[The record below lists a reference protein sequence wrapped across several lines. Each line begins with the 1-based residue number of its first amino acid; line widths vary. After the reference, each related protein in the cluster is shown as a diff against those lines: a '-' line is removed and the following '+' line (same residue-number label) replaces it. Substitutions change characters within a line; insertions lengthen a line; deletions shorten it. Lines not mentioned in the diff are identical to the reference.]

1 MPASE
6 RSRELKRRR
15 KRKEQLGKLKAK
27 YDKKKVTAEAVA
39 QKVRK
44 ITPGADQILENWG
57 IKS

>member
-6 RSRELKRRR
+6 RSRELKQRR

-27 YDKKKVTAEAVA
+27 YDKKKVTAEVVA
-39 QKVRK
+39 EKVRK